1 MRKKTLLVLFI
12 VGWFASSII
21 FTNKAS
27 ATSNATVYINPPN
40 IFDPTLAPGT
50 LFTIDILVENVEN
63 LRGYQFEMSFNPN
76 ILQGASVAVGSFL
89 GSAGGTVLEL
99 DGSGFNNEAGKLG
112 LTGAMLWEKDP
123 TYCPDGSGVL
133 ATVTFEVVGYG
144 GSILRLGPD
153 TGLTGSDGNWI
164 IHGLDNVRHGY
175 FANQETHDVVIS
187 SIRCL
192 ETGVYQGQPIHI
204 EVIVDNEGT
213 FAETFN
219 VTVFAVRWGGGEEAF
234 IGRQTAQELPS
245 GASLTLLFV
254 WDTTS
259 ALYGTYE
266 IYAEAS
272 ALPGESAKT
281 NNDILHM
288 TFGGIGA
295 PPHQWT
301 LMEMFISWAMLA
313 VKMLPV
319 AAAVMLAIVIFKSL
333 MSLKVRRSIRWIHK

>member
-12 VGWFASSII
+12 IGWFASGII
-21 FTNKAS
+21 FTNRAS

-40 IFDPTLAPGT
+40 IFDPTLTPGT
-50 LFTIDILVENVEN
+50 QFQIDLIVENVEN
-63 LRGYQFEMSFNPN
+63 LRGYQFEMSFNPQV
-76 ILQGASVAVGSFL
+76 LQGISVAVGPFL
-89 GSAGGTVLEL
+89 GSAGGTTLEL
-99 DGSGFNNEAGKLG
+99 GGSGFNNEAGKLG

-123 TYCPDGSGVL
+123 AYCPDGSGVL
-133 ATVTFEVVGYG
+133 ATITFEVVGYG

-153 TGLTGSDGNWI
+153 TGLTGYDGNWI
-164 IHGLDNVRHGY
+164 LHGLDNVTNGY
-175 FANQETHDVVIS
+175 FANQETHDVMIS

-204 EVIVDNEGT
+204 IVIVDNGGT

-219 VTVFAVRWGGGEEAF
+219 VTVFAVRWGGGEQVF
-234 IGRQTAQELPS
+234 IDRQTVQELPS
-245 GASLTLLFV
+245 GSSLALSFV

-266 IYAEAS
+266 VYAEAS

-281 NNDILHM
+281 TNDIAHT

-301 LMEMFISWAMLA
+301 IMELFISWAMLA
-313 VKMLPV
+313 LKTLPV
-319 AAAVMLAIVIFKSL
+319 AAAVILAIVIFKSL
-333 MSLKVRRSIRWIHK
+333 MSTKVRRPMRWIHR

>member
-12 VGWFASSII
+12 VGWFASSIV

-27 ATSNATVYINPPN
+27 ATSSATVYINPPN

-50 LFTIDILVENVEN
+50 QFLIDILVENVEN

-76 ILQGASVAVGSFL
+76 VMQGVSVAVGPFL
-89 GSAGGTVLEL
+89 ESAGGTVLGLE
-99 DGSGFNNEAGKLG
+99 GSGFNNAAGKLG

-123 TYCPDGSGVL
+123 AYCPDGSGVL

-164 IHGLDNVRHGY
+164 LHGLDNVRHGY

-204 EVIVDNEGT
+204 AVIVDNEGT
-213 FAETFN
+213 FTETFN
-219 VTVFAVRWGGGEEAF
+219 VTVFAVRWGGGEEVF

-245 GASLTLLFV
+245 GASLTLSFV
-254 WDTTS
+254 WDTTG
-259 ALYGTYE
+259 APYGTYE
-266 IYAEAS
+266 VYAEAS

-281 NNDILHM
+281 SNDILHT